1 MTEINKQPIAPIA
14 PVTDNYFGT
23 DVVDNYRYMENFDDP
38 VVQKWVKAQ
47 ADYTIDTLSQLPG
60 RSAFFDRMVELD
72 SSVPAKV

>member
-47 ADYTIDTLSQLPG
+47 ADYTIDTLS
-60 RSAFFDRMVELD
+60 
-72 SSVPAKV
+72 